1 MTLNQYIL
9 TLRHKQFGGTNM
21 KKILSVIGICTA
33 LMLANADSHLHL
45 AEEDASPGL
54 SFLTEETFETT
65 FLKGDGSGGKTDD
78 EINLI
83 KYFSNLCEY
92 SALNSIAS
100 CGYVSFAQYLS
111 YYDTFYNDSIIP
123 EKYEQ
128 NQGSV
133 SSMEVARSVSP
144 GVLRQSYPTEKG
156 VELYDFIQNNVN
168 SDYQVYLMS
177 VVNESYNR
185 SSEDYSCMTHMRDYH
200 YIVDTISAFS
210 DTSYSYK
217 SPSDFKI
224 NGKYNDISVISGF
237 DSYVKAVLDT
247 HQPVMLHIASGV
259 DEENHY
265 EGYHSVVAYYY
276 DEKGVHANFGWG
288 ENSTDSIIDDSGYY
302 ITEAGVIDFTNV
314 EETHSNNYI
323 VNQEHYCGCGK
334 KTDHTYVYSRYSNEK
349 HKVTCAC
356 GYSAMQN
363 HTIKSGSATKL
374 FGVCTKCAAKVNL
387 GSTQVE
393 AAAINFDSNDE
404 GENA

>member
-1 MTLNQYIL
+1 MTSNDYIL
-9 TLRHKQFGGTNM
+9 LYAHKEFGELNM
-21 KKILSVIGICTA
+21 RKYLSIIGVCV
-33 LMLANADSHLHL
+33 MLLSANSDNHLHSIL
-45 AEEDASPGL
+45 ESSTPGL

-65 FLKGDGSGGKTDD
+65 FLKGDGDGGKTAD

-92 SALNSIAS
+92 SALNSKAS

-123 EKYEQ
+123 GKYER

-133 SSMEVARSVSP
+133 SSMELARSISP
-144 GVLRQSYPTEKG
+144 GVERQAYPTEKG
-156 VELYDFIQNNVN
+156 PELYDFVQNNMD
-168 SDYQVYLMS
+168 SDYQAYLMS
-177 VVNESYNR
+177 IVNESHNR
-185 SSEDYSCMTHMRDYH
+185 SSEDYSYSTHMRDYQ

-210 DTSYSYK
+210 NTSYSYK
-217 SPSDFKI
+217 SPSDFKF
-224 NGKYNDISVISGF
+224 NGKYNDQFVISGF
-237 DSYVKAVLDT
+237 DSYVKGILDT
-247 HQPVMLHIASGV
+247 HQPVMLHIAEGI
-259 DEENHY
+259 DEDGY
-265 EGYHSVVAYYY
+265 IGYHSVVAYYY
-276 DEKGVHANFGWG
+276 DAKGIHANFGWG
-288 ENSTDSIIDDSGYY
+288 EDSTDRIINGSGYY

-363 HTIKSGSATKL
+363 HVIRPEVQLNCLVFALNAQLKL
-374 FGVCTKCAAKVNL
+374 
-387 GSTQVE
+387 
-393 AAAINFDSNDE
+393 I
-404 GENA
+404 